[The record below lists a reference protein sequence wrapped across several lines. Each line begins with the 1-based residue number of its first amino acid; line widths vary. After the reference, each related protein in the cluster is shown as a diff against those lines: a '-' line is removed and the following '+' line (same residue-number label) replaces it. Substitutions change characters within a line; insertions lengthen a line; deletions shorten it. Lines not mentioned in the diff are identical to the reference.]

1 MSGNGLP
8 LGNGS
13 MPGHL
18 PADIAAQ
25 HVPCPG
31 CHRTATR
38 GHFRTGEPRMCVGC
52 GAIYLQPPWGWRA
65 ERGTVE
71 AFNKAASRGEREVYL
86 S

>member
-1 MSGNGLP
+1 
-8 LGNGS
+8 
-13 MPGHL
+13 
-18 PADIAAQ
+18 
-25 HVPCPG
+25 
-31 CHRTATR
+31 
-38 GHFRTGEPRMCVGC
+38 MCVGC